1 MSFADK
7 LVHLRTQRSM
17 SQEEL
22 AAELGVSRQ
31 TISKWENGLA
41 SPEMSGLIA
50 LSEYYAISIDA
61 LVKDQACETL
71 TPVIPDPNMLGE
83 FLLRAKRSTY
93 AAHAPETSPSRPDS
107 HDFVYSEDSLTYRDS
122 YFGGSVFHGEET
134 VWEQGRAI
142 WCMNYSGRT
151 LSPTFSG
158 DFLKQALLRGTSD
171 APYRGPT
178 LFQQNGYTYIC
189 KPAGSINWFS
199 GEESIFFGKTLVY
212 ECRFHGGLVK

>member
-1 MSFADK
+1 MSFTEK
-7 LVHLRTQRSM
+7 LIQLRTGRGL

-22 AAELGVSRQ
+22 AEALGVSRQ
-31 TISKWENGLA
+31 TIGKWENGLA

-50 LSEYYAISIDA
+50 LSEYYSISIDA
-61 LVKDQACETL
+61 LVKDHVCETL
-71 TPVIPDPNMLGE
+71 TPVIPDTDMLCE

-93 AAHAPETSPSRPDS
+93 AAHAPETFPSRPDS
-107 HDFVYSEDSLTYRDS
+107 HDFVYSEDSLSYRDS

-134 VWEQGRAI
+134 VWEQDSAI
-142 WCMNYSGRT
+142 WCMNYSGRV

-158 DFLKQALLRGTSD
+158 DFLKLALLRGTFA
-171 APYRGPT
+171 APYRGPK

-189 KPAGSINWFS
+189 QPTGSINWFS
-199 GEESIFFGKTLVY
+199 GEELIFFGEALVY